1 VLSEN
6 SVEQKC
12 TGQTSR
18 QGHYTHTFTRS
29 QGLSPDLVCVNIL
42 LSKGPLQHERL
53 PVVVIVVILFVCA
66 WSGLLL
72 RGQSA
77 RSSPLS
83 PAFVLHSASKVLYPA
98 LALAH
103 THTLNRIRHLLQL
116 PLPFGLA
123 KFKRGCKVED
133 GDSQHGKLLKIY
145 EAFGPLL
152 HSSNYR
158 HAYFIL
164 GLH

>member
-1 VLSEN
+1 MHRAN
-6 SVEQKC
+6 IP
-12 TGQTSR
+12 
-18 QGHYTHTFTRS
+18 TRS
-29 QGLSPDLVCVNIL
+29 LHAHFHTLTRTFAWFSMCKYFALQRPPSAWKAPGCSYRRYPVCVCL
-42 LSKGPLQHERL
+42 VRTLVTRTVGKEFP
-53 PVVVIVVILFVCA
+53 
-66 WSGLLL
+66 
-72 RGQSA
+72 
-77 RSSPLS
+77 PLS

-116 PLPFGLA
+116 PFPFGLT
-123 KFKRGCKVED
+123 KFKRGCEVED

>member
-6 SVEQKC
+6 SVQQKC

-103 THTLNRIRHLLQL
+103 THTHTQSHT
-116 PLPFGLA
+116 PFAATSASVWVGQ
-123 KFKRGCKVED
+123 VET
-133 GDSQHGKLLKIY
+133 GV
-145 EAFGPLL
+145 
-152 HSSNYR
+152 
-158 HAYFIL
+158 
-164 GLH
+164 